1 MAVETAPHRDPFA
14 LSEEERLVRDTARDW
29 AQREVAPGAAQR
41 DEEERYD
48 RSLFERAGELGLTG
62 IPYPEEY
69 GGAGMGT
76 FAWVLAA
83 EEVAAADMGMAVSL
97 SVHVLSQ
104 LCIFANGTE
113 EQKQRFLPAD
123 DRRPRARRIR
133 PDRAAGRIGCRRPR
147 ADRHP
152 RRRRLPAHRHEDL
165 DHECRRGGAVVVF
178 GTVDRSAGKAGI
190 TAFVVEADT
199 PGFRLGSKE
208 RKMGIRGTTGYEL
221 VFEERASRPRTD
233 SATRAMGCGWPCPRW
248 EPAASASPPAAPGWP
263 AARSSWRPA
272 TPLQRRQFGRA
283 IADQEM
289 IQGML
294 AEMATGVDAARLL
307 TWRAARQRDAGQP
320 INAPSSMAKWHAS
333 DVAMRVTTDAVQIY
347 GGAGYSRDNPVE
359 RLMRDAKGAQIYE
372 GTNQIHRLIVA
383 QHLLDGMRR
392 GDVTVRRIRTAD
404 SVLQHGATSDR
415 RPDR

>member
-1 MAVETAPHRDPFA
+1 MTVEAAPTRDPFA
-14 LSEEERLVRDTARDW
+14 LTEEERGVRDTVRDW
-29 AQREVAPGAAQR
+29 ATKEVAPGAPQR

-62 IPYPEEY
+62 LPYPEAY

-83 EEVAAADMGMAVSL
+83 EEIAAADMGLAVSL
-97 SVHVLSQ
+97 SVHMLSQ
-104 LCIFANGTE
+104 LCILSSGTD
-113 EQKQRFLPAD
+113 EQKDRFLPPMTAGRELGAFALTEPQAGSDAAALALSATRDAD
-123 DRRPRARRIR
+123 DYLLSGTKIWITNAGEAARY
-133 PDRAAGRIGCRRPR
+133 
-147 ADRHP
+147 
-152 RRRRLPAHRHEDL
+152 
-165 DHECRRGGAVVVF
+165 VVF

-190 TAFVVEADT
+190 TAFVVETDT

-221 VFEERASRPRTD
+221 VFEDARVPVANRLGDEGDGLRVAL
-233 SATRAMGCGWPCPRW
+233 SALGSGRIGIAACCVGLARSAM
-248 EPAASASPPAAPGWP
+248 EL
-263 AARSSWRPA
+263 AARYA
-272 TPLQRRQFGRA
+272 LQRRQFGRA

-294 AEMATGVDAARLL
+294 AEMAVGVDAARLL
-307 TWRAARQRDAGQP
+307 TWRAARLRDAGQP
-320 INAPSSMAKWHAS
+320 INAASSMAKWYAS
-333 DVAMRVTTDAVQIY
+333 DAAMRVTTDAVQIY

-383 QHLLDGMRR
+383 QQLLDAMR
-392 GDVTVRRIRTAD
+392 
-404 SVLQHGATSDR
+404 HG
-415 RPDR
+415 

>member
-1 MAVETAPHRDPFA
+1 MAVEAAPTRDPFS
-14 LSEEERLVRDTARDW
+14 LSEEERGVRDTVRDW
-29 AQREVAPGAAQR
+29 ATKEVAPGAADR

-62 IPYPEEY
+62 LPYPEAY

-83 EEVAAADMGMAVSL
+83 EEIAAADMGMAVSL
-97 SVHVLSQ
+97 SVHMLSQ
-104 LCIFANGTE
+104 LCILANGTD
-113 EQKQRFLPAD
+113 EQKERFLP
-123 DRRPRARRIR
+123 PMT
-133 PDRAAGRIGCRRPR
+133 AGRELGAFALTEPQ
-147 ADRHP
+147 AGSDAAALALTATRHGDDYLLSGTKIWITNAGEAA
-152 RRRRLPAHRHEDL
+152 RYI
-165 DHECRRGGAVVVF
+165 VF

-221 VFEERASRPRTD
+221 VFDEARV
-233 SATRAMGCGWPCPRW
+233 
-248 EPAASASPPAAPGWP
+248 PAANRLGEEGDGLRVALSALGAGRVGIAACCVGLARSAMEL
-263 AARSSWRPA
+263 AARYA
-272 TPLQRRQFGRA
+272 LQRRQFGRA

-294 AEMATGVDAARLL
+294 AEMAVSVDAARLL
-307 TWRAARQRDAGQP
+307 TWRAARLRDAGQS
-320 INAPSSMAKWHAS
+320 INSASSMAKWYAS
-333 DVAMRVTTDAVQIY
+333 DTAMRVATDAVQIY

-383 QHLLDGMRR
+383 QQLLDAMR
-392 GDVTVRRIRTAD
+392 
-404 SVLQHGATSDR
+404 HG
-415 RPDR
+415 

>member
-48 RSLFERAGELGLTG
+48 RALFERAGELGLTG

-104 LCIFANGTE
+104 VCILANGTD
-113 EQKQRFLPAD
+113 EQKQRFLP
-123 DRRPRARRIR
+123 PIT
-133 PDRAAGRIGCRRPR
+133 AGRE
-147 ADRHP
+147 
-152 RRRRLPAHRHEDL
+152 L
-165 DHECRRGGAVVVF
+165 GAFALTEPQAGSDAAALSLTATRDGDDYLLTGTKIWITNAGEAARYVVF

-208 RKMGIRGTTGYEL
+208 RKMGIRGTTGYEI
-221 VFEERASRPRTD
+221 VFEEARVPAENRLGDEGDGLRVAL
-233 SATRAMGCGWPCPRW
+233 SALGAGRIGI
-248 EPAASASPPAAPGWP
+248 AACCTGLARSALEL
-263 AARSSWRPA
+263 AARYA
-272 TPLQRRQFGRA
+272 LQRRQFGRA

-294 AEMATGVDAARLL
+294 AEMAVGVDAARLL
-307 TWRAARQRDAGQP
+307 TWRAARLRDAGQP

-383 QHLLDGMRR
+383 QQLLDGMRR
-392 GDVTVRRIRTAD
+392 EA
-404 SVLQHGATSDR
+404 
-415 RPDR
+415 

>member
-1 MAVETAPHRDPFA
+1 MAVETAPTRDPFA
-14 LSEEERLVRDTARDW
+14 LSEEERAARDTVRDW
-29 AQREVAPGAAQR
+29 AAKEVAPGAAER

-62 IPYPEEY
+62 LPYPEEY

-76 FAWVLAA
+76 FAWALAA
-83 EEVAAADMGMAVSL
+83 EEIAAADMGLAVSL

-104 LCIFANGTE
+104 LCIFANGTDG
-113 EQKQRFLPAD
+113 QKDRFLP
-123 DRRPRARRIR
+123 PMT
-133 PDRAAGRIGCRRPR
+133 AGRELGAFALTEPQAGSDAAAIALTATR
-147 ADRHP
+147 D
-152 RRRRLPAHRHEDL
+152 
-165 DHECRRGGAVVVF
+165 GGDYLLSGTKIWITNGGEAARYVVF

-221 VFEERASRPRTD
+221 VFEEARVPAENRLGDEGDGLRVAL
-233 SATRAMGCGWPCPRW
+233 SALGAGRISIAACCTGLARNAM
-248 EPAASASPPAAPGWP
+248 EL
-263 AARSSWRPA
+263 AARYA
-272 TPLQRRQFGRA
+272 LERRQFGRA

-289 IQGML
+289 IQAML
-294 AEMATGVDAARLL
+294 AEMAVSVDAARLL
-307 TWRAARQRDAGQP
+307 TWRAARLRDAGQP
-320 INAPSSMAKWHAS
+320 INSPSSMAKWYAS
-333 DVAMRVTTDAVQIY
+333 DVAMRVTTDAVQVY

-383 QHLLDGMRR
+383 QHLLDGLRR
-392 GDVTVRRIRTAD
+392 DG
-404 SVLQHGATSDR
+404 
-415 RPDR
+415 

>member
-1 MAVETAPHRDPFA
+1 MALEIAPAGDPFT
-14 LSEEERLVRDTARDW
+14 LNEEERAVRDTVREW
-29 AQREVAPGAAQR
+29 AEREVAPGAAQR

-48 RSLFERAGELGLTG
+48 LALFERAGELGLTG
-62 IPYPEEY
+62 LPYPEAY

-83 EEVAAADMGMAVSL
+83 EEIAAADMALAVSL

-104 LCIFANGTE
+104 LCIFANGTD
-113 EQKQRFLPAD
+113 EQKDRFLP
-123 DRRPRARRIR
+123 PMT
-133 PDRAAGRIGCRRPR
+133 AGRELGAFALTEPQAGSDAAALSLAAVRDGDDYLLTGTKIWITN
-147 ADRHP
+147 
-152 RRRRLPAHRHEDL
+152 
-165 DHECRRGGAVVVF
+165 GGDAARTIVF
-178 GTVDRSAGKAGI
+178 ATVDRSLGKAGI

-221 VFEERASRPRTD
+221 VFEEARV
-233 SATRAMGCGWPCPRW
+233 
-248 EPAASASPPAAPGWP
+248 PAANRLGEEGDGLRVALSALGAGRISIAAACTGLARSAMEL
-263 AARSSWRPA
+263 AARYA
-272 TPLQRRQFGRA
+272 LQRRQFGRA

-289 IQGML
+289 IQAML
-294 AEMATGVDAARLL
+294 AEMAVGVDAARLL
-307 TWRAARQRDAGQP
+307 TWRAARLRDAGQP
-320 INAPSSMAKWHAS
+320 INAPSSMAKWYAS

-383 QHLLDGMRR
+383 QQLLDAMRR
-392 GDVTVRRIRTAD
+392 DA
-404 SVLQHGATSDR
+404 
-415 RPDR
+415 